1 MRYVQL
7 TVDDQGETHF
17 RDAELDMNEAD
28 YRPPAP
34 LMFVSHAYESS
45 VIQFARLPAG
55 WEGASFTIPSKQFV
69 VIVSGEINIT
79 VSDGER
85 RTFKSGDVVLM
96 EDTHGK
102 GHSTRVVGPQ
112 DCCAAVAPVL
122 E

>member
-17 RDAELDMNEAD
+17 RDAELEMNEAD

-34 LMFVSHAYESS
+34 LMFVSHAHESS

-55 WEGASFTIPSKQFV
+55 WEGLSFTIPSKQFV
-69 VIVSGEINIT
+69 VIISGEINIT

-96 EDTHGK
+96 EDTRGK
-102 GHSTRVVGPQ
+102 GHSTRVIGSQ

-122 E
+122 D

>member
-17 RDAELDMNEAD
+17 RDAELEMNEAD

-34 LMFVSHAYESS
+34 LMFVSHAHQSS

-55 WEGASFTIPSKQFV
+55 WEGTSFTIPSKQFV
-69 VIVSGEINIT
+69 VIVSGEISIT

-85 RTFKSGDVVLM
+85 RTFKSGDVLLM

-102 GHSTRVVGPQ
+102 GHSTRVNGSQ